1 MTRTARP
8 ELVLGIDA
16 GGSGLRVAVAAADGG
31 PPLATA
37 SAGAGNARSVPERL
51 LEQRLAHAI
60 GEVLADGRAARVRC
74 VVAGFAGA
82 GAPGGAGA
90 RGNTGAAGDAGA
102 GAGGG
107 TGARDAAGAAG
118 TAGVAGHAG
127 TPGPGA
133 GAGAADG
140 AGGGTDAPGS
150 GAGGGGWGAARRA
163 LGAALTRYGVR
174 AASVHVLA
182 DSEVAFAAAPG
193 TPPDGLV
200 LVAGTGAAAV
210 RIRGHRLAAAADGCG
225 WLTGDDGSGFWIA
238 REGLRRALRG
248 LDGRG
253 PATALLPRL
262 AAAFGAG
269 PAPADPY
276 ALRYVLIDG
285 ARAASEPA
293 RLARLCP
300 VVFDA
305 AADGDPVAEGIL
317 DEAAGLLAE
326 SAAALR
332 PRRGEP
338 LVTVGGLIGP
348 AGPLLPRLTT
358 RLSAWDLTPCP
369 VADGLPGAIA
379 LARAGAKPA
388 ADRGA

>member
-1 MTRTARP
+1 MTRTSP
-8 ELVLGIDA
+8 TSLVLGIDA
-16 GGSGLRVAVAAADGG
+16 GGSGLRAAVAAADGG

-51 LEQRLAHAI
+51 LEERLAHAV
-60 GEVLADGRAARVRC
+60 GEVLAGGRAARVRC

-82 GAPGGAGA
+82 GIP
-90 RGNTGAAGDAGA
+90 
-102 GAGGG
+102 
-107 TGARDAAGAAG
+107 
-118 TAGVAGHAG
+118 G
-127 TPGPGA
+127 TPG
-133 GAGAADG
+133 DG
-140 AGGGTDAPGS
+140 GHGT
-150 GAGGGGWGAARRA
+150 ARRA
-163 LGAALTRYGVR
+163 LDAALARHGVR
-174 AASVHVLA
+174 AADVQVMA

-210 RIRGHRLAAAADGCG
+210 RIRGHALAATADGCG

-253 PATALLPRL
+253 PATVLLPRL

-317 DEAAGLLAE
+317 DEAAGLLAG

-332 PRRGEP
+332 PRHGEP

-348 AGPLLPRLTT
+348 EGPLLPRLTT
-358 RLSAWDLTPCP
+358 RLSAWALTPYP
-369 VADGLPGAIA
+369 VADGLPGALA
-379 LARAGAKPA
+379 LARARADPA
-388 ADRGA
+388 AGSGRMGGCVPPA

>member
-1 MTRTARP
+1 MAPTTRTS
-8 ELVLGIDA
+8 LVLGIDA
-16 GGSGLRVAVAAADGG
+16 GGSGLRAAVAAADGG

-37 SAGAGNARSVPERL
+37 TAGAGNARSVPERL
-51 LEQRLAHAI
+51 LEERLAHAV
-60 GEVLADGRAARVRC
+60 GEVLADGRAARVQC

-82 GAPGGAGA
+82 G
-90 RGNTGAAGDAGA
+90 
-102 GAGGG
+102 
-107 TGARDAAGAAG
+107 
-118 TAGVAGHAG
+118 V
-127 TPGPGA
+127 
-133 GAGAADG
+133 
-140 AGGGTDAPGS
+140 PGS
-150 GAGGGGWGAARRA
+150 PGRSGDSGQGPARRA
-163 LGAALTRYGVR
+163 LEAALARHGVR
-174 AASVHVLA
+174 AAAVHVMA
-182 DSEVAFAAAPG
+182 DSEVAFAGAPG
-193 TPPDGLV
+193 TPPDGLA

-210 RIRGHRLAAAADGCG
+210 RIRGHRLAATADGCG

-358 RLSAWDLTPCP
+358 RLSAWALTPHP

-379 LARAGAKPA
+379 LARAGANPEA
-388 ADRGA
+388 GTAT

>member
-1 MTRTARP
+1 MTRTARMTT
-8 ELVLGIDA
+8 LVLGIDA
-16 GGSGLRVAVAAADGG
+16 GGSGLRAAVAAADGG

-51 LEQRLAHAI
+51 LEERLAHAV
-60 GEVLADGRAARVRC
+60 GEVLAADGRAERVRC

-82 GAPGGAGA
+82 GV
-90 RGNTGAAGDAGA
+90 T
-102 GAGGG
+102 
-107 TGARDAAGAAG
+107 
-118 TAGVAGHAG
+118 GVAG
-127 TPGPGA
+127 
-133 GAGAADG
+133 
-140 AGGGTDAPGS
+140 APGD
-150 GAGGGGWGAARRA
+150 GGHGRARRA
-163 LGAALTRYGVR
+163 LDAALARHGVR
-174 AASVHVLA
+174 AASVHVMA

-210 RIRGHRLAAAADGCG
+210 RIRGHRRAAAADGCG

-253 PATALLPRL
+253 PATTLLPRL
-262 AAAFGAG
+262 AAAFGAT

-317 DEAAGLLAE
+317 DEAAGLLAD

-358 RLSAWDLTPCP
+358 RLSPWSLTPHP
-369 VADGLPGAIA
+369 VANGLPGAVA
-379 LARAGAKPA
+379 LARAGAKP
-388 ADRGA
+388 GAGPGT